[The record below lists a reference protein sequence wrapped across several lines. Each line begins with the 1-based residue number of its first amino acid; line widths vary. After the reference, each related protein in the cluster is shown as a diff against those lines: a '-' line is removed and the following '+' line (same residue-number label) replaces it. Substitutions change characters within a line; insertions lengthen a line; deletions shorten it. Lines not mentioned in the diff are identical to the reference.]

1 MYLSVVCAPRYPLMF
16 DIEYYVV
23 ACISEI
29 RPLQS
34 TSWILRKPQAI
45 MVGDESG
52 ELSFCLGDFVIYD
65 DDDISHV

>member
-23 ACISEI
+23 ACITEI

-52 ELSFCLGDFVIYD
+52 ELSFGLAAFVMYMMTMI
-65 DDDISHV
+65 